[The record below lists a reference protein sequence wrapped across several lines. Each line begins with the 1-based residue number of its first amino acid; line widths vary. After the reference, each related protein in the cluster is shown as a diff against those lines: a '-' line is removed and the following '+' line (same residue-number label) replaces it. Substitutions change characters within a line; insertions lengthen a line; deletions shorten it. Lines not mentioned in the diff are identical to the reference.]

1 MIYLRNNINKKNMN
15 KNEEPD
21 KVINIVERILSF
33 NKEKKLEFLKY

>member
-33 NKEKKLEFLKY
+33 NK

>member
-21 KVINIVERILSF
+21 KVMNIVERILSF
-33 NKEKKLEFLKY
+33 DK

>member
-21 KVINIVERILSF
+21 KVINIVERILNF
-33 NKEKKLEFLKY
+33 NK

>member
-21 KVINIVERILSF
+21 KVMNVVERILSF
-33 NKEKKLEFLKY
+33 DK

>member
-1 MIYLRNNINKKNMN
+1 MIYLRNNVNKKNMN

-33 NKEKKLEFLKY
+33 NK